1 MDFVHLQEEDTKIK
15 GEKMTKV
22 MKVIALGSLLASSAL
37 YAAGTAGCVGC
48 HGANFEKVA
57 MGKSKVVKDMS
68 KADIIAALKGY
79 KDGSYGGAMKGLMK
93 GQVASLDD
101 AAIEAMAAEIKGGG
115 AAPAAA
121 AAPAAEGPLVV
132 DINKEANSAE
142 NVAKD
147 DLGNKKVVTEE
158 VLGLRKT
165 NLYAEEAE
173 TEGMAA
179 QYSSA
184 APGTSQRIERAFQ
197 DAPPM
202 IPHSVEG
209 MLPIKTGNNQCVGC
223 HAPEAAAGVG
233 AVPIPP
239 SHFTDFRPKHKLEGQ
254 DFTKSIDNYKNEIAI
269 SKKKDTLV
277 QARFNCSQCHAP
289 QSTGALAVS
298 NTFEGGFSDADGKS
312 ASNWYERMDDALDT
326 VGDASYVTAEDLA
339 NKNSAA
345 GSLDH

>member
-1 MDFVHLQEEDTKIK
+1 
-15 GEKMTKV
+15 MTKV
-22 MKVIALGSLLASSAL
+22 MKVIAWGSLLASSAL
-37 YAAGTAGCVGC
+37 YAAGTAGCIGC
-48 HGANFEKVA
+48 HGANFEKAA

-68 KADIIAALKGY
+68 EAEIVASLKGY

-121 AAPAAEGPLVV
+121 AAAPSAAATVV
-132 DINKEANSAE
+132 DINKEANAAE
-142 NVAKD
+142 NLAKD
-147 DLGNKKVVTEE
+147 DLGNKKVVTETA
-158 VLGLRKT
+158 LGLRKT
-165 NLYAEEAE
+165 DIYAEEAE
-173 TEGMAA
+173 TTGMKAH
-179 QYSSA
+179 YSDA
-184 APGTSQRIERAFQ
+184 APGTSQRIARAFQ

-209 MLPIKTGNNQCVGC
+209 LLPIKADNNQCLGC
-223 HAPEAAAGVG
+223 HMPEIAPSINAI
-233 AVPIPP
+233 PIPP
-239 SHFTDFRPKHKLEGQ
+239 SHFTDFRPKHKLKGQ
-254 DFTKSIDNYKNEIAI
+254 DFTKSIDNYKNETAI
-269 SKKKDTLV
+269 SEKKDTLV

-312 ASNWYERMDDALDT
+312 KSNWYERMDDALDT
-326 VGDASYVTAEDLA
+326 VGEESYITEKDLA

-345 GSLDH
+345 GSLGH